1 MENLRT
7 PPMPAPRRAGL
18 ADYLK
23 RAFLYRW
30 NLLAFCGG
38 VAAAALSPWP
48 DGLLPLVA
56 AIELAYLAGLV
67 SNTRFRQAV
76 EAELHQQRRQPQRA
90 PASQLQEMLNR
101 LPPPARKRFEQLRG
115 RCLEMRAIAEG
126 VRGRLGTAS
135 GDDLTTGAL
144 DRLLWVF
151 LRLLASQEALQRFLS
166 RTDPAEI
173 RRRIEEAQARLA
185 DASAGERVRRSL
197 EDSIAAQQLRL
208 DNYEKAVQ
216 NAEFVRVELDRI
228 EAKIQALTE
237 SAVNRQDTEL
247 WSSQIDSVAESMQ
260 STEKALSELQ
270 QITGYVDEL
279 QAPPAILTA
288 GIGPPGGS

>member
-7 PPMPAPRRAGL
+7 PPPPAPRRAGL
-18 ADYLK
+18 GDYLK

-30 NLLAFCGG
+30 NLLAFCAG

-67 SNTRFRQAV
+67 SNAKFRQAV
-76 EAELHQQRRQPQRA
+76 DAELHQQRRQPQRA
-90 PASQLQEMLNR
+90 PASQLQEILNG
-101 LPPPARKRFEQLRG
+101 LSPSARKRFEQLRG

-126 VRGRLGTAS
+126 VRGRLGAAA

-166 RTDPAEI
+166 RTDPGEI

-185 DASAGERVRRSL
+185 DESAGERVRRSL
-197 EDSIAAQQLRL
+197 EDGVAAQQLRL
-208 DNYEKAVQ
+208 ENYEKAAQ

-247 WSSQIDSVAESMQ
+247 WTSQIDSVAESMQ

-270 QITGYVDEL
+270 QITGYVDEM